1 MTWIQIIG
9 TVIAIFL
16 GISANTFLY
25 EYGYD
30 RAIGQ
35 KKPITGFRY
44 YLLEWFLPF
53 FILGY
58 KHGLRDTKEDK
69 TEQE

>member
-9 TVIAIFL
+9 TVIALSL

-25 EYGYD
+25 EYGYG
-30 RAIGQ
+30 RAIYQ

-69 TEQE
+69 TKQE